1 MEPETLEASRQS
13 DSRPV
18 SYYENNQQASEGRQ
32 SSEGKSASNNNLNR
46 FTKSP
51 TQTHCL
57 NTTVPQN
64 IAAPDFGGRHQPT
77 RSSLRHSRMI
87 VLNRSGQA
95 VTPND
100 IPLLKH
106 RKLVKAFLILTLLI
120 GILLCLISLWFL
132 VWSPNLR
139 QRDNPCWSALPIL
152 VSGIVGL
159 LYLHYCPK
167 LHPSRL
173 LSYFIKSLKYVSVTL
188 SLLACSTA
196 LAAFFIAL
204 VHIVAISITSCAPP
218 NKASSTCLCATGTNR
233 TQEKLFDATFHYL
246 DLNCFE
252 VDVVLRS
259 IIAVV
264 CLMNGMAFIFG
275 AFYLY
280 LQWTGR
286 NTHYYSRVPTNTN
299 GKEMK
304 VFKSNS

>member
-1 MEPETLEASRQS
+1 MEPDPLDTSRQS
-13 DSRPV
+13 NSRPV
-18 SYYENNQQASEGRQ
+18 SYYENNQQASESRL
-32 SSEGKSASNNNLNR
+32 SSEGKAASNNNLNR

-77 RSSLRHSRMI
+77 RNSLRHSRMI

-120 GILLCLISLWFL
+120 GIFLCLISLWFL

-152 VSGIVGL
+152 MSGIVGL

-173 LSYFIKSLKYVSVTL
+173 LSYLIKSLKYLSVCL
-188 SLLACSTA
+188 SVLACITA
-196 LAAFFIAL
+196 LSAFFIAL
-204 VHIVAISITSCAPP
+204 MHIVAISITSCAPP
-218 NKASSTCLCATGTNR
+218 SKASSTCLCDTGSNR
-233 TQEKLFDATFHYL
+233 TQDTMFDASFHYL

-264 CLMNGMAFIFG
+264 CLINGMAFIFG
-275 AFYLY
+275 SFYLY

-286 NTHYYSRVPTNTN
+286 NTHFYSRVPTAIN